1 MDVLKPTREGL
12 EAARE
17 RGDRASVIDVAGST
31 YGTARYAQQILQ
43 EWDRATQAALR
54 EQDRRENDR
63 RHRQTMCF
71 AWVATGISIIS
82 AGIAIISAVIAY
94 LERTAS

>member
-63 RHRQTMCF
+63 RHRQTMRV
-71 AWVATGISIIS
+71 AWAAAGISIVS
-82 AGIAIISAVIAY
+82 MVIAIISVVIASPAC
-94 LERTAS
+94 LG